1 MFWNNLFKKKNKEN
15 NKNISN
21 SSYTKIPSYE
31 ELTSEEQ
38 EYVNKLKE
46 EYLNFFETE
55 DNYFDFDQELFDEIK
70 MYPDLVFDIMQNDHF
85 GNIANSIIDSK
96 KLMYY
101 SHKTSEINNILKYKY
116 IALEELRKDKK
127 HLAKHM
133 GLYVLGK
140 RKINIIK
147 AIDHYMNMTSLSYAI
162 TEQKIFEFSAC
173 VIASYPKHIDETTV
187 EELAKRYIEAEK
199 DYKYL
204 FNTSIN
210 LDDTLS
216 NTDKIAYIEILIDRF
231 IYENKDLIDK
241 LKEQLD
247 LIANS
252 EIEDE
257 TMQQE
262 IIDNLM
268 KIKMYY
274 NIFNKYDR
282 NTLTKEDF
290 EDLYQIIFNVYT
302 YFSIN
307 NGFEKYYNEEANDD
321 ETKLYSKIIKSK
333 AEAFILKQSKIFETN
348 RINDK
353 AYNILLNIFR
363 LNASDETYKNMFIY
377 DTFSIK
383 DFSNVDLL
391 LSLDFVDAID
401 EYFDK
406 RAVFDPFRFNYRDY
420 FISPNVSKK
429 DYYKYALA
437 LCNKSNLDEE
447 INESKKQVPKSL
459 SELSIYDDQD
469 EIKLYYILYK
479 DRINFN
485 VLPHLSNDC
494 KLSEFLNYRR
504 ESCKQNKDKSMDIYM
519 PSKTKTFDLN
529 QYAVGIDE
537 TNLIKVYA
545 NEQLEKIIID
555 KDALLYNPKIQIIL
569 PETSNFIS
577 IVYDKFESCK
587 LNDYDFLLSI
597 RKFSKSIILPN
608 KIFHME
614 DNNENN
620 KWLFDYLFNLFYE
633 SILKLEH
640 KVLGNYLYLIFYEL
654 FHNLTILDKDNQLF
668 SVGYNVEHSYQET
681 CEISTKISEVSNI
694 IEAYKIYIEYFIK
707 DLNSYKKSLKEE
719 FIYNE
724 KVKSLFYLNSIKL
737 NKLSKYKDNTKIIQ
751 RKY

>member
-1 MFWNNLFKKKNKEN
+1 MFWSNLFKKKDKEN
-15 NKNISN
+15 NKSNQNIANHSYSN
-21 SSYTKIPSYE
+21 IPSYK

-38 EYVNKLKE
+38 EYVSNLKK
-46 EYLNFFETE
+46 EYLNLYDTE
-55 DNYFDFDQELFDEIK
+55 DNYFNLDKELFNKTK
-70 MYPDLVFDIMQNDHF
+70 MYQDLAFDIMLKDHF
-85 GNIANSIIDSK
+85 DDIVSSIIDSK

-101 SHKTSEINNILKYKY
+101 SHKLSEINNVLKYKY
-116 IALEELRKDKK
+116 IALNVIRKDKK
-127 HLAKHM
+127 YLSKYM
-133 GLYVLGK
+133 GLYFLGR
-140 RKINIIK
+140 RKINILK
-147 AIDHYMNMTSLSYAI
+147 ALDHQMNIINNMLVMSN
-162 TEQKIFEFSAC
+162 QKITDYCAC
-173 VIASYPKHIDETTV
+173 AIANYPKNIDENTK
-187 EELAKRYIEAEK
+187 EALEKRYKEVVK
-199 DYKYL
+199 DYKDL
-204 FNTSIN
+204 FNSSLDLNDN
-210 LDDTLS
+210 LTIA
-216 NTDKIAYIEILIDRF
+216 DKITYMEIFIDKF

-252 EIEDE
+252 EIENMDV
-257 TMQQE
+257 Q
-262 IIDNLM
+262 INVIDNLK

-274 NIFNKYDR
+274 NIFNKYGR
-282 NTLTKEDF
+282 NKLTKEDF
-290 EDLYQIIFNVYT
+290 EDLYQIIFNAYT
-302 YFSIN
+302 YFPIN
-307 NGFEKYYNEEANDD
+307 NDFEKYYNEEANDD
-321 ETKLYSKIIKSK
+321 EIKLYSKIIKSK
-333 AEAFILKQSKIFETN
+333 AEEFILKQSKIFETN

-353 AYNILLNIFR
+353 AYNILLNIFK
-363 LNASDETYKNMFIY
+363 LNENDETYKNMFIH

-406 RAVFDPFRFNYRDY
+406 RADFDSFRFNYRDF

-429 DYYKYALA
+429 DYYKYVLA
-437 LCNKSNLDEE
+437 LCDRSNLEQE

-459 SELSIYDDQD
+459 SELSIYNDQD

-494 KLSEFLNYRR
+494 KLSKFLNYRR
-504 ESCKQNKDKSMDIYM
+504 KSCKQNKDKSIDIYI
-519 PSKTKTFDLN
+519 PSKTKNLYLN
-529 QYAVGIDE
+529 LYAVEIDE

-545 NEQLEKIIID
+545 NEQLEKILIE
-555 KDALLYNPKIQIIL
+555 KDTLLYDPKIQIIL
-569 PETSNFIS
+569 PETSNFTS
-577 IVYDKFESCK
+577 IVYDKFESYK

-640 KVLGNYLYLIFYEL
+640 KVLGNYEDIFYEL

-681 CEISTKISEVSNI
+681 REISTKISEVSDI

-724 KVKSLFYLNSIKL
+724 KVKSLF
-737 NKLSKYKDNTKIIQ
+737 
-751 RKY
+751 